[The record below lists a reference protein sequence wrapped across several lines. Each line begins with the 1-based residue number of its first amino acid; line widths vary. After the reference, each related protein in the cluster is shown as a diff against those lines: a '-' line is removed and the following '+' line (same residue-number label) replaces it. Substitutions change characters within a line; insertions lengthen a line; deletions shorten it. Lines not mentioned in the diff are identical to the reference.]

1 MKRTMTDEAL
11 LQEASDAIRTV
22 FRVNGVTITPATT
35 LIGDLGAES
44 IDFLDLGCE
53 LEKIVDAEIDF
64 RTLFEKKRA
73 GGQGSALDLSVQELV
88 NFLRVELEAP
98 SINDPATAH
107 SAQ

>member
-11 LQEASDAIRTV
+11 LLEVGDAIRRV
-22 FRVNGVTITPATT
+22 FRVNGVAINPDTT
-35 LIGDLGAES
+35 LIADLGAES

-73 GGQGSALDLSVQELV
+73 AGQSAALDLSVQELIG
-88 NFLRVELEAP
+88 FLKTELVSP
-98 SINDPATAH
+98 SVDDPATTQ
-107 SAQ
+107 SVQ